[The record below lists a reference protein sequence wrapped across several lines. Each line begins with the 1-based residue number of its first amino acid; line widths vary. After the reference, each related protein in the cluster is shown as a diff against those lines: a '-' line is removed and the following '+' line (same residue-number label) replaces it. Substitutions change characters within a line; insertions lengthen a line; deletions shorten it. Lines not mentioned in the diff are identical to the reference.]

1 MRRLVILRILQSGNS
16 LPISFIVDPAAEFEP
31 GQVAQLGLNGNQQV
45 CGVSDGRAPIGI
57 IDDIKKNSFSSTSID
72 EEVIVTPPDVIV
84 NNGKTLIDI
93 KAELRHSQVMPS
105 SFVSRNLPVELKAE
119 NGVVTFLSGTELNYD
134 SSGSGLPD
142 SIRTVVSYTYQIPNV
157 PGDDS
162 TFASGMITVWFQKM
176 LFATDQFETNQ
187 RYPINAPLFVSESG
201 LLTTRQIDPQYPS
214 IALVTAPPTSVAG
227 ALEALLI

>member
-1 MRRLVILRILQSGNS
+1 MLRILQAGNS

-72 EEVIVTPPDVIV
+72 EVRIVTPPDIIV
-84 NNGKTLIDI
+84 ENGRTIIDV
-93 KAELRHSQVMPS
+93 KAELNHPHVMSS
-105 SFVSRNLPVELKAE
+105 SFVSRDLDVELNAD
-119 NGVVTFLSGTELNYD
+119 NGVITFLAGTELNFD
-134 SSGSGLPD
+134 NSGGGVPD
-142 SIRTVVSYTYQIPNV
+142 SIRTVVSYSYQIPNV

-201 LLTTRQIDPQYPS
+201 LLTTRQIDPTYPS
-214 IALVTAPPTSVAG
+214 VAIVTAPPTSVAG
-227 ALEALLI
+227 ALEALWI